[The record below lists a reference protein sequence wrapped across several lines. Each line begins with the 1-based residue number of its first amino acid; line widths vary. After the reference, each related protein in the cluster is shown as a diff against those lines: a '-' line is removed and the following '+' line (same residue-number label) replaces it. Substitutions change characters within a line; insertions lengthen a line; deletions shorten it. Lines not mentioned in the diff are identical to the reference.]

1 MYLWLLSN
9 KKSIYSNYTKGRRKN
24 NPKFWVTKELYYNLD
39 YYDLCEEDSEYP
51 SKRFCFLTAE
61 EAVEGNYFK
70 VKQILAYD
78 ELQDFLEYAMNAKMT
93 KKCRTDL
100 SVLFNRLHDSSGT
113 GLIIIIVLLKIHM
126 MRLWI
131 SL

>member
-1 MYLWLLSN
+1 M
-9 KKSIYSNYTKGRRKN
+9 ICARKI
-24 NPKFWVTKELYYNLD
+24 P
-39 YYDLCEEDSEYP
+39 EYP

-93 KKCRTDL
+93 KKCRTAVSYFVIKIL
-100 SVLFNRLHDSSGT
+100 YRL
-113 GLIIIIVLLKIHM
+113 KFM
-126 MRLWI
+126 
-131 SL
+131 